1 VSEIRRKLSD
11 KGSDYIQDDRW
22 YDGLLDKLV
31 IDEYLNRLRV
41 HRWTYSGDHQAYA
54 LFDIDKSSS
63 GRYWDFD
70 KRHGRTL
77 WSYSTDGMNLGEF
90 TLSCSWERDSV
101 KKEPYLQLV
110 LWLNY
115 WRDEKRDVEKDIL
128 FKLPLEP
135 RRLKDN
141 TGQTVYVQGEGLREF
156 KAGDLEFYPYDE
168 DDWKSPENEKDRW
181 EWYLHMKTFHTY

>member
-77 WSYSTDGMNLGEF
+77 
-90 TLSCSWERDSV
+90 
-101 KKEPYLQLV
+101 
-110 LWLNY
+110 
-115 WRDEKRDVEKDIL
+115 
-128 FKLPLEP
+128 
-135 RRLKDN
+135 
-141 TGQTVYVQGEGLREF
+141 
-156 KAGDLEFYPYDE
+156 
-168 DDWKSPENEKDRW
+168 
-181 EWYLHMKTFHTY
+181 